1 MQSQRD
7 TAGRPLWRGDGKAL
21 FYISNDGKLMAV
33 EVKTGGTFEP
43 CIPRALFDLQGLR
56 KVTSCY
62 DMLAVKQDIPGK

>member
-1 MQSQRD
+1 
-7 TAGRPLWRGDGKAL
+7 
-21 FYISNDGKLMAV
+21 MAV